1 MPTVPQVLPSVQPQG
16 SSGGFFNIQDPSMA
30 FGYGVGKAQEQL
42 GQTLEKTSDMLDKHA
57 NVLLDRA
64 NQAHETNQLVGWFKE
79 ASDLDIW
86 HRSLLGQN
94 AVTALPEYLKKQDEL
109 RQKYIDSA
117 PNIEV
122 RRLFDQDTKR
132 RLGYMISDASKYA
145 ATQNRQSNI
154 HASQARQNLAIQSA
168 GNSKDDE
175 EFQLNVDTALK
186 GVNDEA
192 IEMGWK
198 PDEVKLKREAATS
211 KVWQSRLDT
220 IAMTDPFKAKALYDK
235 NKDSILDPITRMH
248 IEQNLLRQYN
258 NVGTR
263 YDADSIVNGTGFRNF
278 PTIGGGNYRDAS
290 AAVETPQFKGDAKY
304 TAEGPII
311 TNSNSQ
317 YYGDRAY
324 GKYQM
329 MGKNIPVWT
338 KEVLGKSM
346 TPAEFKNDKD
356 AQDIVFDAKFG
367 QLVEKYGNPQD
378 AAAAWHSGRPLA
390 EAVKAGAT
398 DGYSRTEDYVKRFS
412 AALGTGAAQPLTT
425 ESDAGWL
432 KGAIDRAKAIAQA
445 RAPDNPA
452 YEDTLVTRV
461 KTEYNNVKTV
471 KNAIDTENFMSV
483 QQALIEQKDGKPV
496 VTTVS
501 QLLDNPAM
509 NQAYNALS
517 PTKQKQVLS
526 QIERNAKADVP
537 LTPERWN
544 RFQELK
550 GIAVNDPKKFLETEV
565 GAEDLPRTLQG
576 QLFTQQRG
584 MQKNLQDTS
593 RLTRAVS
600 TVTPM
605 LNDAG
610 IVRSRTDQQ
619 KAGVYNQFIGAYQTE
634 LSSWEEHN
642 KRFPNE
648 KEQMQIAAKL
658 LREQN
663 PDRWFFQ
670 SAQRGFE
677 IPEDSK
683 TEITGAFQKKYGR
696 PPTPSEI
703 YTVHQRRSARESNA
717 TQ

>member
-16 SSGGFFNIQDPSMA
+16 PSGGFFNIQDPTMA
-30 FGYGVGKAQEQL
+30 FGAGIGQAITGVGKEVSHF
-42 GQTLEKTSDMLDKHA
+42 GDVMEKHA
-57 NVLLDRA
+57 NILQDRQNA
-64 NQAHETNQLVGWFKE
+64 AQATDMFVEWDKE
-79 ASDLDIW
+79 AAGLQMW
-86 HRSLLGQN
+86 HRQQEGTN
-94 AVTALPEYLKKQDEL
+94 AVTTLPELYKKQDEL
-109 RQKYIDSA
+109 RDKYINQT
-117 PNIEV
+117 PNVEV
-122 RRLFDQDTKR
+122 RRLFDQDSKR
-132 RLGYMISDASKYA
+132 RLGFMIQDAGSYA
-145 ATQNRQSNI
+145 ANQNKTSNIRASQSRQS
-154 HASQARQNLAIQSA
+154 LAIQQA
-168 GNSKDDE
+168 GNSQDDE
-175 EFQLNVDTALK
+175 EFKFNVDSALK
-186 GVNDEA
+186 GLDAEA
-192 IEMGWK
+192 MERGWSPEQK
-198 PDEVKLKREAATS
+198 EVQKHSVVS

-220 IAMTDPFKAKALYDK
+220 IAMNDPFKAKDLYDQ
-235 NKDSILDPITRMH
+235 NKDQILDPVTRMH

-263 YDADSIVNGTGFRNF
+263 YDADSIANGTGFRNF
-278 PTIGGGNYRDAS
+278 PNIGGGTHREAIGQIESGGRYDAQGPVV
-290 AAVETPQFKGDAKY
+290 AKGTFA
-304 TAEGPII
+304 GQRGI
-311 TNSNSQ
+311 
-317 YYGDRAY
+317 
-324 GKYQM
+324 GKYQVM
-329 MGKNIPVWT
+329 EGNVGPWT
-338 KEVLGKSM
+338 KEVLGKEM
-346 TPAEFKNDKD
+346 TPEEFRKNKD
-356 AQDIVFDAKFG
+356 AQDSVFDAKFG

-378 AAAAWHSGRPLA
+378 AASAWHSGRSLA
-390 EAVKAGAT
+390 EATKAGAT
-398 DGYSRTEDYVKRFS
+398 DGYTRTEDYVKRFN

-471 KNAIDTENFMSV
+471 KNAVDTENFMNV

-501 QLLDNPAM
+501 QLLDNPAT
-509 NQAYNALS
+509 NAAYNALS
-517 PTKQKQVLS
+517 PTKQRQVLS
-526 QIERNAKADVP
+526 QVERNAKADVP

-565 GAEDLPRTLQG
+565 GAEDLPRILQG

-584 MQKNLQDTS
+584 MSKNLQDTS
-593 RLTRAVS
+593 RLTRAIS

-619 KAGVYNQFIGAYQTE
+619 KAGVYNQFVGAYQTE
-634 LSSWEEHN
+634 LSSWEEQN
-642 KRFPNE
+642 KKFPNE

-677 IPEDSK
+677 VPEDSK

-703 YTVHQRRSARESNA
+703 YTVHQRRSAREANG

>member
-16 SSGGFFNIQDPSMA
+16 GSGSFFNIQDPTMA
-30 FGYGVGKAQEQL
+30 FGYGVGKAQE
-42 GQTLEKTSDMLDKHA
+42 GVGKEISHFGDVMEKHA
-57 NVLLDRA
+57 NVLQDRA
-64 NQAHETNQLVGWFKE
+64 NQASATDMFVEWDKE
-79 ASDLDIW
+79 AAGLQMW
-86 HRSLLGQN
+86 HRQQEGTN
-94 AVTALPEYLKKQDEL
+94 AVNTLPELYKKQDEL
-109 RQKYIDSA
+109 RDKYINQT
-117 PNIEV
+117 PNVEV
-122 RRLFDQDTKR
+122 RRLFDQDSKR
-132 RLGYMISDASKYA
+132 RLGFMIQDAGSYA
-145 ATQNRQSNI
+145 ANQNKSSNIRASQSRQS
-154 HASQARQNLAIQSA
+154 LAIQQA
-168 GNSKDDE
+168 GNSQDDE
-175 EFQLNVDTALK
+175 EFKFNVDSALK
-186 GVNDEA
+186 GVDAESF
-192 IEMGWK
+192 ERGWSPEQK
-198 PDEVKLKREAATS
+198 EVQKQSVVS

-220 IAMTDPFKAKALYDK
+220 IAMNDPFRAKDLYDK
-235 NKDSILDPITRMH
+235 NKGEILDPVTRMH

-263 YDADSIVNGTGFRNF
+263 YDADSFVNNTPLRNF
-278 PTIGGGNYRDAS
+278 PNIGGSNREAIGS
-290 AAVETPQFKGDAKY
+290 VETGHLKGDAQY
-304 TAEGPII
+304 TAEGPIVKTGRYAGQRGI
-311 TNSNSQ
+311 
-317 YYGDRAY
+317 

-329 MGKNIPVWT
+329 MEDNVRDWT

-346 TPAEFKNDKD
+346 TKEEFKNDKD
-356 AQDIVFDAKFG
+356 AQDKVFDAKFG
-367 QLVEKYGNPQD
+367 QLSEKYGNFQD
-378 AAAAWHSGRPLA
+378 ATSAWHSGRPLA
-390 EAVKAGAT
+390 QAIAEGAT
-398 DGYSRTEDYVKRFS
+398 DGYSKTQDYVRRAT
-412 AALGTGAAQPLTT
+412 AALKGGKDIGPLTT
-425 ESDAGWL
+425 ESGADWL
-432 KGAIDRAKAIAQA
+432 AGAIDKAKAVATI

-452 YEDTLVTRV
+452 YEDTLISRL
-461 KTEYNNVKTV
+461 KSEYNNVKTV
-471 KNAIDTENFMSV
+471 KNAVDTENFMSV

-509 NQAYNALS
+509 NQAYNTLS
-517 PTKQKQVLS
+517 PTKQRQVLS

-550 GIAVNDPKKFLETEV
+550 GIAVNDPKKFMETEV

-593 RLTRAVS
+593 RLTRAIS

-619 KAGVYNQFIGAYQTE
+619 KVGVYNQFVGAYQTE
-634 LSSWEEHN
+634 LSSWEEQN

-677 IPEDSK
+677 VPEDSK

-703 YTVHQRRSARESNA
+703 YTVHQRRTARESNA